1 MLFWD
6 FKFSGLFWAFEN
18 FQATEQAAIKR
29 GLGTVGA
36 ASGFQQ
42 AVAVGSEASLPAV
55 PPAERAACSGMTGR
69 KAFALALS
77 RGAEAFMPGRRG
89 GVRKSP
95 DARLLKPRSA
105 SEPWQ
110 CWMTRPGRS
119 DSGGQR
125 SEKKP
130 LAAGAQ
136 SRETQSSSPG
146 SRVFQDQ
153 DNGRNLMKGG
163 APSSLRIWA
172 LSFRL

>member
-18 FQATEQAAIKR
+18 FQATEQAAMKR

-42 AVAVGSEASLPAV
+42 AVAMGSEASLPAV
-55 PPAERAACSGMTGR
+55 PPAERAAYSGMTGR

-95 DARLLKPRSA
+95 TPGCSSRGQPRSHGSA
-105 SEPWQ
+105 ERQGRDVQTQEAREVRKNLWQ
-110 CWMTRPGRS
+110 LGLRAGRQAHRAAAPGPGCFRTKIM
-119 DSGGQR
+119 GG
-125 SEKKP
+125 
-130 LAAGAQ
+130 
-136 SRETQSSSPG
+136 T
-146 SRVFQDQ
+146 
-153 DNGRNLMKGG
+153 
-163 APSSLRIWA
+163 
-172 LSFRL
+172 